1 MKLSAVVS
9 TFNNESVIEDCLKS
23 LDFADEIV
31 VIDHHSTDKTASI
44 AKNYTKRVYLEPN
57 DPLNIDVQKNV
68 GFEKANGEWIISIDS
83 DERITPELA
92 HEIRQVIESTQG
104 FTAYKMKRK
113 NIIFGKWIE
122 HSIWWPDYKV
132 RLFKKGKGSYT
143 VSQVHKELHVD
154 GQIGELSEPFIHE
167 NYQTISQYVQ
177 KMDHYTEN
185 EALALMEKNAHFN
198 WIDSVRM
205 PVRDFLKT
213 FFLQEG
219 YRDGFHGLALSILQ
233 GFYMFLVVTKVWEKQ
248 GFRQEQ
254 SDKFLTHL
262 YKEWMDLH
270 KEILYWFFT
279 AFMSLAKNPLTKV
292 KYKLL
297 RKRTV

>member
-9 TFNNESVIEDCLKS
+9 TFNNESVIKACLDS
-23 LDFADEIV
+23 LGFADEIV

-44 AKNYTKRVYLEPN
+44 AKKYTKRVYLEPN

-83 DERITPELA
+83 DERVTPELA
-92 HEIRQVIESTQG
+92 REIRQVIESNQG
-104 FTAYKMKRK
+104 YVAYKMKRK

-185 EALALMEKNAHFN
+185 EALALIEKNAHFN

-219 YRDGFHGLALSILQ
+219 YKDGFHGLVLSILQ
-233 GFYMFLVVTKVWEKQ
+233 GFYMFLVVIKVWEKQ
-248 GFRQEQ
+248 GFREEQ
-254 SDKFLTHL
+254 PDNFLEQL
-262 YKEWMDLH
+262 DNERAALQKETS
-270 KEILYWFFT
+270 YWFFT
-279 AFMSLAKNPLTKV
+279 SCMKLTKNPIIKF
-292 KYKLL
+292 KYKIL
-297 RKRTV
+297 RKLVK

>member
-1 MKLSAVVS
+1 MKISAVVS
-9 TFNNESVIEDCLKS
+9 TYNNESVIEDCLKS

-31 VIDHHSTDKTASI
+31 VVDHRSSDKTAQI
-44 AKNYTKRVYLEPN
+44 AKRFTPRVFLEDN
-57 DPLNIDVQKNV
+57 DPLNIDIQKNV
-68 GFEKANGEWIISIDS
+68 GFEKAKGDWILSVDS
-83 DERITPELA
+83 DERISPELA
-92 HEIRQVIESTQG
+92 HEIKETILSEQEFV
-104 FTAYKMKRK
+104 AYKMKRK

-132 RLFKKGKGSYT
+132 RLFKKGKGSYG
-143 VSQVHKELHVD
+143 SQQVHRELVVD
-154 GQIGELSEPFIHE
+154 GQIGTLQEALTHYHYQSISE
-167 NYQTISQYVQ
+167 YLQ
-177 KMDHYTEN
+177 KMDLYTEN
-185 EALALMEKNAHFN
+185 EALEMIKKNSHFN
-198 WIDSVRM
+198 WADSVRM

-219 YRDGFHGLALSILQ
+219 YNDGFHGLVLSILQ

-254 SDKFLTHL
+254 SDKFLIHF

-270 KEILYWFFT
+270 KEISYWFFT
-279 AFMSLAKNPLTKV
+279 AFMSLTKNPLTRV
-292 KYKLL
+292 KYKIL